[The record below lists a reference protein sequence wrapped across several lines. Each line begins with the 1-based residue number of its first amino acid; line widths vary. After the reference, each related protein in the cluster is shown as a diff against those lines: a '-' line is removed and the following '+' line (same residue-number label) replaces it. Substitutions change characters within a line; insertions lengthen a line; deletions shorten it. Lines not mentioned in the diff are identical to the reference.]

1 MLCFDPI
8 FEYNIANTVKPKVSH
23 YLIFNF
29 PFSKTL
35 EPKYML
41 SYLEKKKHFQ
51 FLIMLKARNHFQQA
65 KGSQNSRIL
74 HICPHF

>member
-41 SYLEKKKHFQ
+41 SYLEKKKTLPILDYAQSKKSFS
-51 FLIMLKARNHFQQA
+51 AG
-65 KGSQNSRIL
+65 KGKSEQ
-74 HICPHF
+74 